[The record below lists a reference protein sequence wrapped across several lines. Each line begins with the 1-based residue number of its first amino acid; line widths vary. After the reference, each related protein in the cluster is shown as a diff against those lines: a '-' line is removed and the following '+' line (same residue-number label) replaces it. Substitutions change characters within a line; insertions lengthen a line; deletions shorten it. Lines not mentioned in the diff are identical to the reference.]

1 MNSLH
6 GRSQKGLQAIL
17 NINIYIFLLLRWA
30 TPNDIGIRVV
40 LTHLLHTTSILW
52 IYCFLVSWWSFSR
65 ARVDDAAIYDFWLDE
80 EKESWWYSSVR
91 RGQYQ
96 KTGPLTSHQVLS
108 LLLLGY
114 FYDTCFV
121 FFFFFFSSSLGRLL
135 RHIARACPAPVQHQL
150 HLTLKA
156 SWNCSP
162 GGSSSSLG
170 GTSAGH
176 PALFYTIPLFSSLFF
191 FNRILVFRSATHTR
205 YTFRSCALASAH
217 HLSIRA
223 PPSPTIIY
231 TGGKS

>member
-1 MNSLH
+1 MEFLSGKSRWCSYLRLLAGRREGKLMIFFGQTRPIPKDWTIDLPPSSL
-6 GRSQKGLQAIL
+6 SPSIGLFL
-17 NINIYIFLLLRWA
+17 WHLFRFFLLL
-30 TPNDIGIRVV
+30 
-40 LTHLLHTTSILW
+40 L
-52 IYCFLVSWWSFSR
+52 
-65 ARVDDAAIYDFWLDE
+65 
-80 EKESWWYSSVR
+80 
-91 RGQYQ
+91 
-96 KTGPLTSHQVLS
+96 
-108 LLLLGY
+108 
-114 FYDTCFV
+114 
-121 FFFFFFSSSLGRLL
+121 FSSSLGRLL

>member
-1 MNSLH
+1 MIFFGQTRPIPKDWTIDLPPSL
-6 GRSQKGLQAIL
+6 SLSF
-17 NINIYIFLLLRWA
+17 YWVIFM
-30 TPNDIGIRVV
+30 T
-40 LTHLLHTTSILW
+40 
-52 IYCFLVSWWSFSR
+52 LVS
-65 ARVDDAAIYDFWLDE
+65 
-80 EKESWWYSSVR
+80 
-91 RGQYQ
+91 
-96 KTGPLTSHQVLS
+96 
-108 LLLLGY
+108 
-114 FYDTCFV
+114 
-121 FFFFFFSSSLGRLL
+121 FFSSSSSPGRLL